1 MVIALTI
8 IGILIFFGGAYFM
21 GNFILG
27 TFDEDIIERIMSSF
41 IGVLCWLIICAIFII
56 CSFIYLAVIN
66 LIG

>member
-1 MVIALTI
+1 MVIVLTI

-27 TFDEDIIERIMSSF
+27 TFDEDIIERIMSSL
-41 IGVLCWLIICAIFII
+41 IGVLCWFVICAISII
-56 CSFIYLAVIN
+56 CLVIYLVVIN